1 MSLFLCFCVSFLFS
15 LSNQILAPQCR
26 NHRTS
31 WLGPVGTKQKKEE
44 ESVGGAL
51 SLCLSLSLIVPYHL
65 SLVPCPL
72 PLSLVPCPCFSIFHH
87 FPSSR
92 FLLPILVV
100 VFRVISFLLAHSPRS
115 LSTDKRLSPWTFFK
129 HQGILIR
136 RETTAQN
143 DFILSTSGRDSSR
156 KPNATH
162 YPVSCPVRPAASD
175 AAKVL
180 LQACSSAVVTFQVP
194 EVWIHQRTREV

>member
-1 MSLFLCFCVSFLFS
+1 MSLFLCFCVSSLFS

-44 ESVGGAL
+44 SVGGAL
-51 SLCLSLSLIVPYHL
+51 SLCLSLSLIT
-65 SLVPCPL
+65 C
-72 PLSLVPCPCFSIFHH
+72 PLSLVPCFSIFHH

-92 FLLPILVV
+92 FLLAILVV

-162 YPVSCPVRPAASD
+162 YSVSCPVRPAASD